1 MAVGESNL
9 IWLDL
14 EMTGLAPH
22 SDRILEIATIATDSD
37 LRVLAEGPVFAIHQS
52 QACLEGMGSWC
63 MKHHTE
69 SGLLARVQASRV
81 SEEEA
86 EKATLDFIKQYIPP
100 QQSPLCGNSISQ
112 DRRFLR
118 CYMPH
123 LEGYFHYRNIDVS
136 TLKEL
141 AKRWSPAVAN
151 GFEKESQHIA
161 LQDIRDSITELQY
174 YRQHLWIS

>member
-1 MAVGESNL
+1 MTVQESNL

-14 EMTGLAPH
+14 EMTGLEPD

-52 QACLEGMGSWC
+52 QACLDNMGPWC
-63 MKHHTE
+63 VKHHTQ
-69 SGLLARVQASRV
+69 SGLVARVQASTV
-81 SEEEA
+81 SEAEA
-86 EKATLDFIKQYIPP
+86 EQATLDFIKQYIPP

-112 DRRFLR
+112 DRRFLCR
-118 CYMPH
+118 YMPQ

-141 AKRWSPAVAN
+141 AKRWSPAVVDS
-151 GFEKESQHIA
+151 FKKDSEHVA
-161 LQDIRDSITELQY
+161 LQDIRDSIAELQH
-174 YRQHLWIS
+174 YREHVWVS